1 MRWHFFHRSR
11 GAEMP
16 RVKLYE
22 QVFEPYSEL
31 QAFEASLREQHGAGQ
46 YGATASFVGT
56 MRDFNE
62 GDNVT
67 GMFLEHYPGMTEKA
81 LQAICQQAMNEYPIL
96 DCIALHRVGDI
107 QPNDAIVI
115 VAAWSAHRGAAFDA
129 CRFLIEKL
137 KSEAPFWKKETLGD
151 GQRWVEKNT

>member
-1 MRWHFFHRSR
+1 
-11 GAEMP
+11 MP
-16 RVKLYE
+16 QVMLFE
-22 QVFEPYSEL
+22 QPFEPYAEL
-31 QAFEASLREQHGAGQ
+31 QAYEASIREQHGAGQ

-62 GDNVT
+62 GDDVT

-81 LQAICQQAMNEYPIL
+81 LEGICRQAVNDFPIL
-96 DCIALHRVGDI
+96 DCIALHRVGEI

-115 VAAWSAHRGAAFDA
+115 VAAWSAHRTAAFDA

-137 KSEAPFWKKETLGD
+137 KSEAPFWKKESLASGE
-151 GQRWVEKNT
+151 RWVEKNT

>member
-1 MRWHFFHRSR
+1 
-11 GAEMP
+11 MP
-16 RVKLYE
+16 KVQLYE
-22 QVFEPYSEL
+22 QAFEPYAEL
-31 QAFEASLREQHGAGQ
+31 QAYEAGLVEQYGAGQ

-62 GDNVT
+62 GDNVSA
-67 GMFLEHYPGMTEKA
+67 MFLEHYPGMTEKA
-81 LQAICQQAMNEYPIL
+81 LEAICQQAMANLPIL

-107 QPNDAIVI
+107 QPNDSIVL

-137 KSEAPFWKKETLGD
+137 KSEAPFWKKETLAEGV
-151 GQRWVEKNT
+151 RWVEKNTKG

>member
-1 MRWHFFHRSR
+1 
-11 GAEMP
+11 
-16 RVKLYE
+16 
-22 QVFEPYSEL
+22 
-31 QAFEASLREQHGAGQ
+31 
-46 YGATASFVGT
+46 

-81 LQAICQQAMNEYPIL
+81 LETICQQAMNDYPIL

-107 QPNDAIVI
+107 QPNDSIVL

-129 CRFLIEKL
+129 CRYIIDETKTRLPI
-137 KSEAPFWKKETLGD
+137 WKKEHYLTGISEWVNCEHCANAGHSHDHSGDHLGD
-151 GQRWVEKNT
+151 RSADHSGGDKQHG